1 MPSGR
6 RRKNLRNALSRFL
19 VLPEVGGRKFW
30 VRLGIFAGYL
40 GCLGVWIWLG
50 LPCWVQA
57 TFGIPCP
64 GCGMSRALFALL
76 RLDIPGA
83 LGWHFMVW
91 SLPFLLWGLFTDGR
105 VFRNARLNRLLWGLI
120 GLGFLVQWILRLVNW

>member
-1 MPSGR
+1 MR
-6 RRKNLRNALSRFL
+6 RAFTHFL

-30 VRLGIFAGYL
+30 VRLGILAGYL
-40 GCLGVWIWLG
+40 TCLGIWLGLG

-57 TFGIPCP
+57 AFGIPCP
-64 GCGMSRALFALL
+64 GCGMSRAVADLL

-105 VFRNARLNRLLWGLI
+105 IFRNVRLNKLLWGVI
-120 GLGFLVQWILRLVNW
+120 SLGFLVQWGIHLLFW